1 VLTLLFHFHSLKLG
15 RIGDDSEIS
24 GGTCM
29 YSASMWTHCVY
40 KIKKVQKTILP
51 LIRSAKMI
59 RSAKDLE
66 LYVVQ
71 ITLKNSKL
79 KPKTHKF
86 ARHCQ
91 KAASIVMSF

>member
-1 VLTLLFHFHSLKLG
+1 MLTLLFHFHSLKLG

-29 YSASMWTHCVY
+29 YSASMWTHCLY

-51 LIRSAKMI
+51 LIRSAK
-59 RSAKDLE
+59 DLE
-66 LYVVQ
+66 LFVVQ
-71 ITLKNSKL
+71 TTLKNSKL

-91 KAASIVMSF
+91 KAASIVMNF